1 MTTWSSA
8 SSRHDSGILH
18 LGESEIADHDLGV
31 FVGAVVEQVLGLQV
45 PVHHAHRVHVTDR
58 IEHLE
63 NVGYQFLKELG
74 LVPNIAEP
82 VSHSPLSTAIQSV
95 LLSPLYNEPHVQLT
109 MLEIYCVSENSV

>member
-1 MTTWSSA
+1 MWVKMTTWSSA

-45 PVHHAHRVHVTDR
+45 PVHHPHRVHVTDR

-63 NVGYQFLKELG
+63 NVGY
-74 LVPNIAEP
+74 
-82 VSHSPLSTAIQSV
+82 
-95 LLSPLYNEPHVQLT
+95 
-109 MLEIYCVSENSV
+109 